1 MSYELIFWRQ
11 EHETNLEPLAIYQS
25 LNDGEHVPSLA
36 TLPVDD
42 MLRALQTSFSA
53 AVLEPNGDQEWLI
66 WASRDR
72 NKPGSRP
79 TWSRSALDARFT
91 ISHGRRA
98 F

>member
-66 WASRDR
+66 WASRDE
-72 NKPGSRP
+72 KAGFQA
-79 TWSRSALDARFT
+79 TWSPQLWMRALRSA
-91 ISHGRRA
+91 GRRA